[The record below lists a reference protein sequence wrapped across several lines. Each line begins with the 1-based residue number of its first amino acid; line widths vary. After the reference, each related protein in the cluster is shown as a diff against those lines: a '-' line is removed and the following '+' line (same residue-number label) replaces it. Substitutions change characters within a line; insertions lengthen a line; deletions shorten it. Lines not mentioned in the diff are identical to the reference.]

1 MRTFKLWI
9 TFIFIIILCFVF
21 GFFITSILTIFLIET
36 GFLVSSAPIPWLPL
50 IGFMISAACIS
61 IVLILLISRCY
72 FKPIQNLIHA
82 LEAVASGDFQ
92 VRLPETPKNREALAI
107 HTNFNKMMRE
117 LNSIETLQSDFIQN
131 VSHEIKTP
139 LAAIEG
145 YASLL
150 FSSAL
155 PEEQHEYT
163 KRILESSRQLSS
175 LTSNILK
182 LSKLENQQIVPEK
195 KLFSLDEQLRQ
206 VLLTMEPLWSQKHI
220 DIDIELPEIL
230 YCGNEELIV
239 QVWTN
244 LLSNAIKF
252 TPDGGVI
259 FVSAAQTET
268 KIEVTFR
275 DSGIGMTEEV
285 QAHIFDKFYQAESSR
300 RIEGN
305 GLGLA
310 LVKKILS
317 LCGGTIQVKSKPD
330 YGSSFTV
337 FLQK

>member
-1 MRTFKLWI
+1 MRNFKLWVTF
-9 TFIFIIILCFVF
+9 TFIIVLCLLF
-21 GFFITSILTIFLIET
+21 GFFITGIFSF
-36 GFLVSSAPIPWLPL
+36 FLVKAGIIVFGAPFPHMPL
-50 IGFMISAACIS
+50 VGFIVSAACIS
-61 IVLILLISRCY
+61 IGLILLISRYY
-72 FKPIQNLIHA
+72 FEPLQDLIHA
-82 LEAVASGDFQ
+82 LNAVASGDFH
-92 VRLPETPKNREALAI
+92 VRLPESSKNKNMLAI
-107 HTNFNKMMRE
+107 HVNFNKMMKE

-150 FSSAL
+150 FSSDL

-182 LSKLENQQIVPEK
+182 LSKLENQQFIPEK

-206 VLLTMEPLWSQKHI
+206 AILTMEPLWSRKHL
-220 DIDIELPEIL
+220 DIDIELPEIF
-230 YCGNEELIV
+230 YCSNEELMI

-252 TPDGGVI
+252 TPDSGAI
-259 FVSAAQTET
+259 FVGAAETE
-268 KIEVTFR
+268 KEIQVTFR

-300 RIEGN
+300 TIEGN

-317 LCGGTIQVKSKPD
+317 LCGGNIQVKSLPD

-337 FLQK
+337 FLPK